1 MFNLHH
7 LKPFFKSWK
16 IILGLMILFLL
27 AGCLGEKELRVA
39 YRVLKTRVVN
49 IALPFIFR
57 PMWSTLPLPETQ
69 SHLDRKPNPWAACG
83 FCRRRSYR
91 PSNRSSCRS
100 GLHCNYARSPCPVPG
115 SRLGHTRLRSS
126 LPSGVVPLLK
136 SPRPECEKLSKVR
149 SFTGPTRKPT
159 LNWRKSNSA
168 EPESVQVMKR
178 R

>member
-27 AGCLGEKELRVA
+27 AGCLGGESYAPGYAYPSFEK
-39 YRVLKTRVVN
+39 KTRSS
-49 IALPFIFR
+49 ILHCPLFSALCGVHCPF
-57 PMWSTLPLPETQ
+57 PKTQ

-83 FCRRRSYR
+83 FCRRAELPGS

-100 GLHCNYARSPCPVPG
+100 GLLLQLSLGAHALCLG
-115 SRLGHTRLRSS
+115 SRLGHTLSQGSS

-136 SPRPECEKLSKVR
+136 SPQ
-149 SFTGPTRKPT
+149 
-159 LNWRKSNSA
+159 A
-168 EPESVQVMKR
+168 
-178 R
+178 